1 MLQCRSLDLPL
12 ETNSAT
18 LSDSDTASRR
28 NWQALLR
35 ASAPMPVKRSKTTPL
50 HLGASSVTSVLS
62 QNNTLSCN
70 LVSLRRRKPVAAKG
84 YLPGPSP
91 PARPLTPWLGG
102 REHTPTGAVH
112 LRIPGAPHRAAP
124 AEGRIKSSTG
134 CLACVRAPNG
144 KQLWALPAASFDDIW
159 STPHCENRETTAPPP
174 GSPKTGGG
182 QTL

>member
-18 LSDSDTASRR
+18 LSDSDTASRP

-35 ASAPMPVKRSKTTPL
+35 ASAPMPVKGSKTTPL

-91 PARPLTPWLGG
+91 PGT
-102 REHTPTGAVH
+102 
-112 LRIPGAPHRAAP
+112 APHSLAGWERTYPNRGSPP
-124 AEGRIKSSTG
+124 ADSRSSTQG
-134 CLACVRAPNG
+134 CPSRGADKVQHWLLSLCQGSKG
-144 KQLWALPAASFDDIW
+144 KAAV
-159 STPHCENRETTAPPP
+159 
-174 GSPKTGGG
+174 GSASSVF
-182 QTL
+182 